1 MILYY
6 KITIKKLS
14 EEGKNFKWG
23 SCDCI
28 KCNRKMWGH
37 GYVTRYFSGIP
48 DSVYLKRYRCPGCR
62 SVVSTRPEGFFA
74 HIRSSIFSIYSALKA
89 KISNGHWPPQ
99 FPRQRGGHWLKRF
112 TISARM
118 SCQSDLIS
126 FLDRCFEKELH
137 FFT

>member
-62 SVVSTRPEGFFA
+62 SVVS
-74 HIRSSIFSIYSALKA
+74 I
-89 KISNGHWPPQ
+89 N
-99 FPRQRGGHWLKRF
+99 
-112 TISARM
+112 ARM
-118 SCQSDLIS
+118 SCQSDLIN